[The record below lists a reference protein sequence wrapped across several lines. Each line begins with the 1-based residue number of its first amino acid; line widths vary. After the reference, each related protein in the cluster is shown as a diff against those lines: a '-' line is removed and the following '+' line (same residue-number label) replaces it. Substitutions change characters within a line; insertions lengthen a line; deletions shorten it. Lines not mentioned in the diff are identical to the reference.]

1 MIHAVMWRKE
11 KNWDAEN
18 AAKRLQHGCSGG
30 FSALDTFELYLQR
43 YLHSLADL
51 QPAGE
56 VLRGGQL
63 FGLADPRGQY

>member
-1 MIHAVMWRKE
+1 MDAVTA
-11 KNWDAEN
+11 AE
-18 AAKRLQHGCSGG
+18 RLRHGCSCG
-30 FSALDTFELYLQR
+30 FSASDTLKMFIHKR
-43 YLHSLADL
+43 HLHSLADL